1 MRIGWMRRMRLVG
14 WLRVRSRGGRGRS
27 WIQGVRTLRGGR
39 GFPDLVFNLLQRNS
53 HLRSDV

>member
-1 MRIGWMRRMRLVG
+1 MRRMRLVG